1 MTAAAA
7 RHAYLD
13 RVRGVAVL
21 IMIEAHV
28 LDSWTRVADRSH
40 PGFGYAMMLGGMGAP
55 LFLFLAGV
63 AVVLSAESKLRKTGD
78 FRAAWTAASNR
89 GWQVFGLAFL
99 FRLQSYILSGFFSA
113 ASLLKVDILN
123 IMGPAIAMAAV
134 AGKVAGKAASQ
145 WRRALVFAACAAA
158 IALLTPIVRVTPAL
172 NWLPDPIEWYF
183 RPTPGRTNF
192 TLFPWAGFV
201 FAGAVVGVV
210 INAAGL
216 GARSWKA
223 QGLIAVSA
231 VLLAVGAYYASFLPS
246 PYAKSEFWTSSP
258 TFFFLRV
265 GLLTLTIPLAFW
277 WDRAP
282 WRGVISQWSPVETLG
297 RASLFVYWVH
307 VELVYGFFSRPL
319 RRALEFDDVL
329 VAYVVF
335 TVFLL
340 VLVLAKDWLVEGK
353 RRPPH
358 PGMAP
363 SQSLSN

>member
-1 MTAAAA
+1 M
-7 RHAYLD
+7 
-13 RVRGVAVL
+13 L

-40 PGFGYAMMLGGMGAP
+40 RGFGYAMMLGGMGAP

-78 FRAAWTAASNR
+78 FQAAWTTVRNR

-123 IMGPAIAMAAV
+123 IMGPAIAMAAIV
-134 AGKVAGKAASQ
+134 GQKVRTPAMSHWRKAVLF
-145 WRRALVFAACAAA
+145 ALSALA
-158 IALLTPIVRVTPAL
+158 ISLLTPIVRITPAL
-172 NWLPDPIEWYF
+172 NWLPDPVEWYF

-201 FAGAVVGVV
+201 FAGAVIGVV
-210 INAAGL
+210 INEVGSGTRAWRAQAWMAAG
-216 GARSWKA
+216 
-223 QGLIAVSA
+223 A
-231 VLLAVGAYYASFLPS
+231 VLLAVAAYRASFLPS
-246 PYAKSEFWTSSP
+246 LYAKSEFWTSSP
-258 TFFFLRV
+258 AFFFLRV

-282 WRGVISQWSPVETLG
+282 WRGIISQWSPVETLG

-329 VAYVVF
+329 LAYLMF

-340 VLVLAKDWLVEGK
+340 GLVLLKDWLVDGR

-363 SQSLSN
+363 SESLSN

>member
-21 IMIEAHV
+21 IMVEAHV
-28 LDSWTRVADRSH
+28 LDSWTRAADRSH

-78 FRAAWTAASNR
+78 GQSAWTAVRNR

-99 FRLQSYILSGFFSA
+99 FRLQSYILSGFFNA
-113 ASLLKVDILN
+113 TSLLKVDILN
-123 IMGPAIAMAAV
+123 IMGPAIAMAAA
-134 AGKVAGKAASQ
+134 AGKRAASQ
-145 WRRALVFAACAAA
+145 WSRAVLFGGCAMA
-158 IALLTPIVRVTPAL
+158 IALLTPIVRATPAL
-172 NWLPDPIEWYF
+172 DWLPDPVEWYF

-201 FAGAVVGVV
+201 FAGAVLGVV
-210 INAAGL
+210 INAVGL
-216 GARSWKA
+216 GVKA
-223 QGLIAVSA
+223 WRAQALIAVTA
-231 VLLAVGAYYASFLPS
+231 VLLAAGAYWASFLPS
-246 PYAKSEFWTSSP
+246 PYARSEFWTSSP
-258 TFFFLRV
+258 VFFLLRV
-265 GLLTLTIPLAFW
+265 GLLTLTVPLAFW

-319 RRALEFDDVL
+319 RRALEFDAVL
-329 VAYVVF
+329 WAYALF

-340 VLVLAKDWLVEGK
+340 VLVLVKDWLAEGR

>member
-1 MTAAAA
+1 M
-7 RHAYLD
+7 
-13 RVRGVAVL
+13 L

-28 LDSWTRVADRSH
+28 LDSWTRVADRAH

-78 FRAAWTAASNR
+78 VQAAWTAVRSR
-89 GWQVFGLAFL
+89 GWQVFGLAFV

-123 IMGPAIAMAAV
+123 IMGPAIAMAAT
-134 AGKVAGKAASQ
+134 AGKTVASQ
-145 WRRALVFAACAAA
+145 WRRAVLFGACAVA
-158 IALLTPIVRVTPAL
+158 ISLLTPIVRVTPAL

-183 RPTPGRTNF
+183 RPSPGRTNF

-201 FAGAVVGVV
+201 FAGAVIGVV
-210 INAAGL
+210 INVAGL
-216 GARSWKA
+216 GTRAWRA
-223 QGLIAVSA
+223 QAWIALA
-231 VLLAVGAYYASFLPS
+231 AIGLAVGAYYASFLPS
-246 PYAKSEFWTSSP
+246 PYARSEFWTSSP
-258 TFFFLRV
+258 AFFLLRV
-265 GLLTLTIPLAFW
+265 GLLTLSIPLAFL

-282 WRGVISQWSPVETLG
+282 WKGAFSQWSPVETLG

-319 RRALEFDDVL
+319 RRALEFEDVL
-329 VAYVVF
+329 LAYVLF

-340 VLVLAKDWLVEGK
+340 ILVLAKDRLVEGR